1 MAGRMTK
8 EGHMHRSRAALAVMV
23 MILAAACTG
32 TGVDQT
38 PEGDASGGQLRGTIS
53 FMVFGDPEELAAYR
67 QLIDAFE
74 EAEPD
79 ITVELVET
87 SDRDDLIA
95 RLSTAFSGGVPPD
108 LFLMNYRYY
117 GQFYVKDVLVPLR
130 SYLDSS
136 EVFGAD
142 DFYPQAMEAFQED
155 GQQICMPQNISS
167 LVVYYNKDLFD
178 EAGLAYP
185 EDGWTWGDFLAKAQ
199 ALTEDADGDG
209 VTDQYGVGM
218 DPEIIRL
225 APFIWSSGGE
235 LVDDVN
241 DPTQFTLFTPEAIT
255 TMQNFFDL
263 HAVHGVAPGEEEL
276 ESEDTET
283 RFLNGSLGMVFS
295 SRRDTPSFRTITD
308 FDWDVAALPRRGQPA
323 GILHSDAYCLTTAS
337 EHKDAAWRFVEF
349 ALGPEGA
356 PIVAAS
362 GRTVPSLI
370 EVANSDAFLDPS
382 LKPANSEVFLETIP
396 VIRRVPTISTWPEI
410 EDAAN
415 ALLEL
420 GFFEG
425 APAAEIAEQLVET
438 TKPIFARAE

>member
-1 MAGRMTK
+1 MT
-8 EGHMHRSRAALAVMV
+8 RPRARLAMLL
-23 MILAAACTG
+23 MIVAAACTG
-32 TGVDQT
+32 AGTDDPT
-38 PEGDASGGQLRGTIS
+38 PDGGASSNGLNGTIS
-53 FMVFGDPEELAAYR
+53 FMVFGDPEELVAYR

-74 EAEPD
+74 VAEPG

-95 RLSTAFSGGVPPD
+95 RLSTAFSGGAPPD
-108 LFLMNYRYY
+108 LFLMNYRFY
-117 GQFYVKDVLVPLR
+117 GQFYAKDVLVPLQP
-130 SYLDSS
+130 YLDASD
-136 EVFGAD
+136 VFRAD
-142 DFYPQAMEAFQED
+142 EFYPQAMEAFQED

-178 EAGLAYP
+178 EAGVSYP
-185 EDGWTWGDFLAKAQ
+185 EEGWTWGDFLTKAQ
-199 ALTEDADGDG
+199 ALTMDADGDG
-209 VTDQYGVGM
+209 VTEQYGVGM

-235 LVDDVN
+235 LVDDETN
-241 DPTQFTLFTPEAIT
+241 PTQFTLFTAETIT

-283 RFLNGSLGMVFS
+283 RFLNGTLGMVFS

-337 EHKDAAWRFVEF
+337 ENKDEAWRFVEF

-370 EVANSDAFLDPS
+370 EVANSDAFLDPA
-382 LKPANSEVFLETIP
+382 LKPANSEVFLDTIP

-415 ALLEL
+415 ALLEI

-425 APAAEIAEQLVET
+425 APAEEIAEQIVLT